1 MSSPEMPVC
10 KLSKRAIDALPCPA
24 DRDTIWW
31 DEDLKGL
38 GLKITPAGRRTFLVQ
53 YRPAG
58 DRRNPRKYTIGEYG
72 SVTPFQARVEAQR
85 VLADRAAGRD
95 PQAEKRESMRRLQS
109 DNVANL
115 VAEFISR
122 HVSQNRTARET
133 TRILHREVL
142 PVWGTWTIHEVRK
155 RDVVALL
162 DKVRERGAAVMAN
175 RVLAVVRKF
184 FNWCIGRGV
193 LEQSPCANIGV
204 PTREQSRHR
213 ILVDEEL
220 RSVITGGRTIGFPFG
235 SIVELLALTGQRR
248 DEVSRMAWHHV
259 DIDRH
264 LWVIPPEHSKNG
276 KPHIVHLSDQA
287 IFVLRHVPRT
297 GTLVFSLDG
306 TTPFQGYSKAKKR
319 LDQASGVSG
328 WTLHDLRRTVVSGMA
343 RLGVAPQVADKIL
356 NHQSGTISGVAAVYQ
371 RHEFFDERRAALC
384 RWGQHVANLTASEA
398 CLSST
403 PELERAA

>member
-1 MSSPEMPVC
+1 MPVC

-31 DEDLKGL
+31 DDDLKGL

-72 SVTPFQARVEAQR
+72 SVTPYQARVEAQR
-85 VLADRAAGRD
+85 VLAERAAGRD
-95 PQAEKRESMRRLQS
+95 PQAEKREAKRRVQS
-109 DNVANL
+109 DQVANL

-133 TRILHREVL
+133 IRILHREVL
-142 PVWGTWTIHEVRK
+142 PLWGTWTVHEVRK
-155 RDVVALL
+155 RDVIALL
-162 DKVRERGAAVMAN
+162 DKVRERGAPVMAN
-175 RVLAVVRKF
+175 RVLATVRKF

-193 LEQSPCANIGV
+193 LERSPCANIGL

-213 ILVDEEL
+213 ILADEEL
-220 RSVITGGRTIGFPFG
+220 GPVVMGGRRIGFPFG
-235 SIVELLALTGQRR
+235 LIVEFLALTGQRR

-259 DIDRH
+259 DLDRH
-264 LWVIPPEHSKNG
+264 LWVIPPENAKNG
-276 KPHIVHLSDQA
+276 KPHIVHLSEQA
-287 IFVLRHVPRT
+287 LRVLRDAPRT
-297 GTLVFSLDG
+297 GPLVFSTDG

-319 LDQASGVSG
+319 LDDASGVSG

-343 RLGVAPQVADKIL
+343 RLGVAPHVADKIL

-371 RHEFFDERRAALC
+371 RHEFMNERKEALL
-384 RWGQHVANLTASEA
+384 RWGQHVAMLGASEV
-398 CLSST
+398 CSK
-403 PELERAA
+403 PELNRAA